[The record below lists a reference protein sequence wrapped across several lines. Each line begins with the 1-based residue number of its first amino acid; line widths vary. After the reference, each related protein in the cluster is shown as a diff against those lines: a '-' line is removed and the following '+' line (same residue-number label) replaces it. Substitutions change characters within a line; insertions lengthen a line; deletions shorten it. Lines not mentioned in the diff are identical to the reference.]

1 MKIYKLASI
10 LFFLG
15 ITGLQEHGVPNFAL
29 IIVYVLQFFIDLI
42 NNGQLFYWGILHILT
57 VPLLIWYYVNNTYW
71 ISVACALVLTM
82 GIIYFTGL
90 PENPDKVDSTYVFM
104 FSGFVITS
112 VLASVNDKKRS
123 HPQEYAQGNES
134 VF

>member
-1 MKIYKLASI
+1 MKMYKLASI
-10 LFFLG
+10 ILFLG
-15 ITGLQEHGVPNFAL
+15 INGLQEHGVPNFAL

-71 ISVACALVLTM
+71 ISAACALVLTLE
-82 GIIYFTGL
+82 IIYFTGL
-90 PENPDKVDSTYVFM
+90 SANPDKADSTYILM

-112 VLASVNDKKRS
+112 VLGIIKEKNSSRPYKIQLRK
-123 HPQEYAQGNES
+123 PW
-134 VF
+134 